1 MDEAVRDNARILLD
15 ATTDDNEFD
24 SMWIDLL
31 RRGGTWQQP
40 AKMDEF
46 APIPDWNA
54 NSMENPKFA
63 GDPEQF
69 EFHLIPFETIAIG
82 TGDESESP
90 WLQSIGDPLT
100 TIAWITWAELNPT
113 TANNLDVGTGDVIA
127 VDGQYGTI
135 EVPVYVSPVT
145 PPDVISVPVG
155 RGRNFGGRWRRN
167 RGENIFSIIE
177 PAIDTESGALA
188 WASSRARVRKLD
200 RTITMPMLE
209 RVEEPRN
216 DGPEP
221 VLEVEIE

>member
-1 MDEAVRDNARILLD
+1 M
-15 ATTDDNEFD
+15 
-24 SMWIDLL
+24 
-31 RRGGTWQQP
+31 
-40 AKMDEF
+40 
-46 APIPDWNA
+46 
-54 NSMENPKFA
+54 
-63 GDPEQF
+63 
-69 EFHLIPFETIAIG
+69 
-82 TGDESESP
+82 
-90 WLQSIGDPLT
+90 
-100 TIAWITWAELNPT
+100 
-113 TANNLDVGTGDVIA
+113 DVGTGDVIA